1 MLNICESTVAEL
13 LKAISPISATF
24 EFCVQRRL
32 ARSHRRLRVRLAG
45 QPGLTMGADSPPLQR
60 ISALDKIKQL
70 F

>member
-1 MLNICESTVAEL
+1 
-13 LKAISPISATF
+13 
-24 EFCVQRRL
+24 VQLRL

-45 QPGLTMGADSPPLQR
+45 QPGLPMGADSPTWQR